1 MCFSILTVIAKDA
14 ARRQRFAVR
23 EQANVARE
31 HARAERERVH
41 QVRAH
46 VCADATSQKESGREA
61 KQRHVDDQTAKVTE
75 NNTVLTTSLEE
86 LSHLLE
92 ATLSV
97 DDRIAFDSLRLPTA
111 YPAFTPPAELTRAF
125 VPPCE
130 GDYVRTGRMLRRC
143 PPAFLSGCA
152 GISGGRPGRACRV
165 TFQRF
170 FQRRSTER
178 DARAYECRTPEE
190 MRGCFAD
197 LESSTSDTRTK
208 VKRRVGLP
216 IHSTA
221 LLDESLLGSCL
232 APTARPPFHQKC
244 ARALSGRPV
253 QRCPRPS
260 RRIVSDSA
268 THAP

>member
-1 MCFSILTVIAKDA
+1 MARSMCFSILTVIAKDA

-46 VCADATSQKESGREA
+46 VRADSTSQKESGREA

-111 YPAFTPPAELTRAF
+111 SPAFTPPAELPRAF

-143 PPAFLSGCA
+143 RPAFLSGCA

-165 TFQRF
+165 TFQPVDG
-170 FQRRSTER
+170 Q
-178 DARAYECRTPEE
+178 
-190 MRGCFAD
+190 
-197 LESSTSDTRTK
+197 K
-208 VKRRVGLP
+208 V
-216 IHSTA
+216 
-221 LLDESLLGSCL
+221 
-232 APTARPPFHQKC
+232 
-244 ARALSGRPV
+244 
-253 QRCPRPS
+253 
-260 RRIVSDSA
+260 
-268 THAP
+268 